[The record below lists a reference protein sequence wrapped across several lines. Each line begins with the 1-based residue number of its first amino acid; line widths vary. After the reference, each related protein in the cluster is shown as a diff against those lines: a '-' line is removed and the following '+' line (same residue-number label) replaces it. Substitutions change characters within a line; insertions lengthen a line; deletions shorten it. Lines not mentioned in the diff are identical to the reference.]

1 MRNSQH
7 ASRIFTCYRGTRN
20 VQDIYTFVLDS
31 LKYFRSNVNEKYS
44 SLLSNYRK
52 CKYNSKSALLSKNA
66 VTAFPEFIV

>member
-7 ASRIFTCYRGTRN
+7 ATRILTFYRGTRN
-20 VQDIYTFVLDS
+20 VQDIYTFALDS

-52 CKYNSKSALLSKNA
+52 MQ
-66 VTAFPEFIV
+66 IQQ